1 MLTQQGPSAAEA
13 PAWLQLKH
21 TADKTATE
29 NLLPF
34 IMNLK
39 YKEMLCPVRF
49 PCVFCLFGSF
59 NLIEKHEAP
68 GLILSVTTK

>member
-1 MLTQQGPSAAEA
+1 MLAQQGPSAAEA

-34 IMNLK
+34 IMNLN

-49 PCVFCLFGSF
+49 LCKACLFRSF
-59 NLIEKHEAP
+59 SLIEKHEAP
-68 GLILSVTTK
+68 GLILSMTTK